1 MGKAL
6 VLAMLLLF
14 GGSASAREAAPAAE
28 DPGLEQRVMAVA
40 AELRCLVC
48 QNQSIA
54 ESDSDL
60 AKDLR
65 DQVREQLRQG
75 WDERDVVDFMVAR
88 YGDFVLWR
96 PPFKLATLL
105 LWFGPLLLLI
115 AGLVALYYRLVRER
129 DAGGTELSDAERARA
144 ARMLEFRSDKEM
156 AP

>member
-6 VLAMLLLF
+6 ALALLLLF
-14 GGSASAREAAPAAE
+14 GGSAWAKEAAPAAA
-28 DPGLEQRVMAVA
+28 DPELEQRVMAIA

-75 WDERDVVDFMVAR
+75 QGERDVVGYMVAR

-96 PPFKLATLL
+96 PPFKPATLL
-105 LWFGPLLLLI
+105 LWFGPLLLLA
-115 AGLVALYYRLVRER
+115 AGLGALYFRLVRER
-129 DAGGTELSDAERARA
+129 DAGETELSDAERARA
-144 ARMLEFRSDKEM
+144 ARMLEFRSDKE

>member
-6 VLAMLLLF
+6 VLTFLLLL
-14 GGSASAREAAPAAE
+14 GGAAWGREAAPAAA
-28 DPGLEQRVMAVA
+28 DPQLEEQVMAVA

-65 DQVREQLRQG
+65 DQVREKLRQG
-75 WDERDVVDFMVAR
+75 QSERDIIDYMIAR

-96 PPFKLATLL
+96 PPFKLTTLL
-105 LWFGPLLLLI
+105 LWLGPVLLVL
-115 AGLVALYYRLVRER
+115 AGLIVLFYRLARER
-129 DAGGTELSDAERARA
+129 DGGEIELSEAARARA
-144 ARMLEFRSDKEM
+144 AQLLESRTEM
-156 AP
+156 EER

>member
-6 VLAMLLLF
+6 VLTFLLLF
-14 GGSASAREAAPAAE
+14 GSAALAREAAPAAA
-28 DPGLEQRVMAVA
+28 DPRLEEQVMAVA

-65 DQVREQLRQG
+65 DQVREKLRQG
-75 WDERDVVDFMVAR
+75 QTERDIVDYMVAR

-96 PPFKLATLL
+96 PPLKLTTLL
-105 LWFGPLLLLI
+105 LWLGPVLLVL
-115 AGLVALYYRLVRER
+115 AGLIVLFHRLARER
-129 DAGGTELSDAERARA
+129 DDGEIELSAAARARA
-144 ARMLEFRSDKEM
+144 AQLLETRTEM
-156 AP
+156 EER

>member
-6 VLAMLLLF
+6 VSIFLLLL
-14 GGSASAREAAPAAE
+14 GGAAWGREAAPAAA
-28 DPGLEQRVMAVA
+28 DPQLEKQVMAVA

-65 DQVREQLRQG
+65 DQVREKLRQG
-75 WDERDVVDFMVAR
+75 QSERDIIDYMIAR

-96 PPFKLATLL
+96 PPFKLTTLL
-105 LWFGPLLLLI
+105 LWLGPVLLVLTGLI
-115 AGLVALYYRLVRER
+115 VLFYRLARER
-129 DAGGTELSDAERARA
+129 AGGEIELSEAARARA
-144 ARMLEFRSDKEM
+144 AQLLETRTEM
-156 AP
+156 EER